1 MHDALKSFFRSKLT
15 EAADFVTERIEMN
28 ISIDDAYEG
37 LISDESI
44 LQDFRNAMRHTRP
57 GGRHEVVD
65 AWYDIR
71 EIKLYV
77 RFNST
82 PKYPTFLMTGYPRK
96 ITHES
101 KLGRALMLPLQVA
114 TQWQE
119 LEMVTDK
126 FFKMGLTT
134 QQEVFLLPWIRD
146 LLVEHEP
153 TFDTYRKNDMTKILR
168 DIRIIKD
175 RKSPD
180 IFPTI
185 TQRINN
191 IRRNAKQLWGQY
203 RMLNSTDQRD
213 LNHNT
218 VISVVRNDKLVS
230 EIVRQELSE
239 IAAQW
244 GNDFIA
250 ARLPIRF
257 KIKA

>member
-1 MHDALKSFFRSKLT
+1 MHDALKSFFRGKLT
-15 EAADFVTERIEMN
+15 EAADFVTERIDMN
-28 ISIDDAYEG
+28 ISTDDAYEG
-37 LISDESI
+37 LISGEDI
-44 LQDFRNAMRHTRP
+44 LQDFRNATQHMRPR
-57 GGRHEVVD
+57 GRHEVVD

-77 RFNST
+77 RLNST

-101 KLGRALMLPLQVA
+101 KLGRALALPLQVA

-146 LLVEHEP
+146 LLVEREP
-153 TFDTYRKNDMTKILR
+153 MFDAYRKIDVTRILR

-180 IFPTI
+180 SFPAI
-185 TQRINN
+185 TQRINA

-203 RMLNSTDQRD
+203 HMLNSTDQRD
-213 LNHNT
+213 LNANA
-218 VISVVRNDKLVS
+218 VISVVRDAKLVS
-230 EIVRQELSE
+230 EIVRQELDE
-239 IAAQW
+239 IATQW
-244 GNDFIA
+244 NTRIIE
-250 ARLPIRF
+250 RTPRYR
-257 KIKA
+257 IKA